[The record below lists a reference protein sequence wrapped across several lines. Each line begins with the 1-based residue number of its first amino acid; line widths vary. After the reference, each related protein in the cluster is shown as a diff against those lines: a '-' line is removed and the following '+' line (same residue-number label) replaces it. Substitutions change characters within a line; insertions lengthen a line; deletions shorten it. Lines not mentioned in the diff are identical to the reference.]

1 MILECLFLVVLT
13 VIAGAMLMGK
23 TLQIRITHDTITHTP
38 EPTQDQPVEDP
49 NAELYSGIVEA
60 VNGFLNG
67 EDK

>member
-1 MILECLFLVVLT
+1 MILECLLLVVLT

-23 TLQIRITHDTITHTP
+23 TLQIKITHDTIPHAP
-38 EPTQDQPVEDP
+38 VAQDQPVEDP

-67 EDK
+67 EGK